1 MNISTIVLIF
11 TLLLNAFIIYL
22 VYKSNPKRLI
32 NRIFSYLV
40 ANIWLWN
47 LTVLFIVESTTIET
61 TAFWIQMAFAVGSFV
76 PLLLLSLVYSITGEK
91 RPFFR
96 RKDFLIML
104 VLSFCC
110 FSVSFLPNFFTS
122 LKQPEVVTVQ
132 NVPEATY
139 GWPFFVFF
147 ILFVTV
153 GFYALGVLF
162 KNLKQKRGL
171 SRAEL
176 QYILLGCS
184 LGLLFVCITNFLFP
198 VIFKTS
204 VLVQF
209 APVGALIMNG
219 IIGYG
224 IARYKIMDVSVVM
237 RRVLAYSLLILSI
250 FLLYNLL
257 LFSFKQLFFYGLPA
271 ESILPETLVLLVI
284 VFVFEPL
291 RNRINNF
298 VNFKIFNLEYSPED
312 TLKGLERVLYTVG
325 DIRTFLERCLKI
337 VLEGVG
343 VKEGK
348 IFFTQTE
355 GYGRHFVISQSLQ
368 GTPASEDYA
377 YPVVLEK
384 VFKERHTPLVKG
396 ELERRIPEEKN
407 IAIIKEMQQLNAEM
421 AIPLLSDN
429 KLIGILCFG
438 EKVSGKFFS
447 PEDEEVFSRLSY
459 YLSLKV
465 QNFLFYEQLERERRY
480 QETLLENLPIG
491 VIGTDADGYINIFN
505 REAEKI
511 TGLDK
516 IEIEGKNFAEVFPEE
531 IRKIL
536 MYSIQ
541 YKKDLRHIQ
550 FKMKKDGGEL
560 SLSANAS
567 LFYSK
572 EGELTGAQ
580 MIFSDVTHLEE
591 LEEGIKRAERLASLG
606 VMATGIAHEIK
617 NPLVSIKTFAQLLQ
631 EKYNDKDFREQFSSL
646 AIREV
651 DRINALVE
659 DILVFAKPRGIVWE
673 DVDIKEVIKA
683 TVVLLLPQFP
693 DKKIEI
699 KESFSSEPLVI
710 KGDADKL
717 KQALLNVC
725 INSVQAIDREGVI
738 EIKAEKEEDMVR
750 IAISDNGCG
759 IKRDVLDKIFEPF
772 FTTKGKGTGLGLS
785 IVARIIDEHK
795 GGIKVDSVEGKGT
808 TVFIE
813 LPVKQKESQTDELFG
828 TYNGK

>member
-1 MNISTIVLIF
+1 MKRSFPAYLI
-11 TLLLNAFIIYL
+11 I
-22 VYKSNPKRLI
+22 
-32 NRIFSYLV
+32 
-40 ANIWLWN
+40 
-47 LTVLFIVESTTIET
+47 
-61 TAFWIQMAFAVGSFV
+61 
-76 PLLLLSLVYSITGEK
+76 
-91 RPFFR
+91 
-96 RKDFLIML
+96 
-104 VLSFCC
+104 
-110 FSVSFLPNFFTS
+110 
-122 LKQPEVVTVQ
+122 
-132 NVPEATY
+132 
-139 GWPFFVFF
+139 
-147 ILFVTV
+147 
-153 GFYALGVLF
+153 
-162 KNLKQKRGL
+162 
-171 SRAEL
+171 
-176 QYILLGCS
+176 
-184 LGLLFVCITNFLFP
+184 
-198 VIFKTS
+198 
-204 VLVQF
+204 
-209 APVGALIMNG
+209 
-219 IIGYG
+219 
-224 IARYKIMDVSVVM
+224 
-237 RRVLAYSLLILSI
+237 
-250 FLLYNLL
+250 
-257 LFSFKQLFFYGLPA
+257 
-271 ESILPETLVLLVI
+271 
-284 VFVFEPL
+284 
-291 RNRINNF
+291 
-298 VNFKIFNLEYSPED
+298 
-312 TLKGLERVLYTVG
+312 
-325 DIRTFLERCLKI
+325 
-337 VLEGVG
+337 
-343 VKEGK
+343 
-348 IFFTQTE
+348 
-355 GYGRHFVISQSLQ
+355 
-368 GTPASEDYA
+368 
-377 YPVVLEK
+377 
-384 VFKERHTPLVKG
+384 
-396 ELERRIPEEKN
+396 
-407 IAIIKEMQQLNAEM
+407 
-421 AIPLLSDN
+421 
-429 KLIGILCFG
+429 
-438 EKVSGKFFS
+438 
-447 PEDEEVFSRLSY
+447 EDEEVFSRLSY

-465 QNFLFYEQLERERRY
+465 QNFLFYEQLERDRIY

-550 FKMKKDGGEL
+550 FKMKRDGGEL

-591 LEEGIKRAERLASLG
+591 LEEGIKRSERLASLG

-759 IKRDVLDKIFEPF
+759 IKKDVLDKIFEPF

-795 GGIKVDSVEGKGT
+795 GVIKVDSVEGKGT